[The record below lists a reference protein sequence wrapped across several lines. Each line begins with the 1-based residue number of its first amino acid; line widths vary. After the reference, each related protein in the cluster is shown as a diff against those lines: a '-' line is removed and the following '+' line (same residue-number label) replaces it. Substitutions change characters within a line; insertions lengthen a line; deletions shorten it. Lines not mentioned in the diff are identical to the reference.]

1 MSTKAFINHIML
13 ENLDKLSKDE
23 RFFVDQS
30 LQNQLQHLLANVDES
45 SDLTHKDN
53 SFLAEV
59 FYVLSKL
66 SSDLELTM
74 ENISLGLFWTLFL
87 LSEYNNRFPL
97 DQENNG
103 NHFRRYVVPLQ
114 RKNYKIGRLK
124 FR

>member
-1 MSTKAFINHIML
+1 MSTKAFIHHIML

-30 LQNQLQHLLANVDES
+30 VQNQLQYLLANVDES

-103 NHFRRYVVPLQ
+103 KHFRRYVVPLQ
-114 RKNYKIGRLK
+114 RKIYKIGRFK
-124 FR
+124 FK